1 MSRSTIA
8 EVLKERRKLLNMS
21 AAEVVARLSLENI
34 TISPKSLYSY
44 ESGHRQPDADT
55 LMALCGIYGITDI
68 LSTFGYKKEKPT
80 GVPADELSE
89 NERIFMSL
97 PPDLR
102 QEALRYMRYLVEQEG
117 KQ

>member
-1 MSRSTIA
+1 MPRSKIA
-8 EVLKERRKLLNMS
+8 EVLKNRRKILKLS
-21 AAEVVARLSLENI
+21 AAEVTSRLLAYGI
-34 TISPKSLYSY
+34 DISPKSLYSY

-55 LMALCGIYGITDI
+55 LMALCEIYNITDI
-68 LSTFGYKKEKPT
+68 LATFGYKKEEPAN
-80 GVPADELSE
+80 VPVDELTE

-102 QEALRYMRYLVEQEG
+102 QEALRYMRYLVERED

>member
-8 EVLKERRKLLNMS
+8 EVLKNKRKALNIS
-21 AAEVVARLSLENI
+21 ASEAVAHLNEMGI
-34 TISPKSLYSY
+34 EISPKSLYSY

-55 LMALCGIYGITDI
+55 LMALCDVYGITDV
-68 LSTFGYKKEKPT
+68 LATFGYKKEE
-80 GVPADELSE
+80 PADVSIDELTE

-102 QEALRYMRYLVEQEG
+102 QEALRYMRYLVEREG
-117 KQ
+117 KP